1 MDILILCLMVLMGW
15 SAWIAFRP
23 SSRHSKANQIPPHTD
38 RVSEQ
43 ISDLKVDPAELDNI
57 PEPHSRLFTSDDE
70 HQAFT
75 AGQPVW
81 IRYEDKSGAITERVV
96 EIYRPSDDEVIYTW
110 CRRKQ
115 APRTFVRRN
124 IHQWRLL
131 PEHFDFDPIVARYW
145 DEEGIR
151 ERVEKN
157 PWRRWLRRQP
167 KDIADRYK

>member
-1 MDILILCLMVLMGW
+1 MDILILCRIVLMGW
-15 SAWIAFRP
+15 VAWIAFRP
-23 SSRHSKANQIPPHTD
+23 SSRRRKVKAGPPDHDSSSQKRAGLTGEHTE
-38 RVSEQ
+38 V
-43 ISDLKVDPAELDNI
+43 VDM
-57 PEPHSRLFTSDDE
+57 PEPHSRPLTADEE

-81 IRYEDKSGAITERVV
+81 IRYEDKSGAITERVI
-96 EIYRPSDDEVIYTW
+96 EIYRPRDDEVIYTW

-131 PEHFDFDPIVARYW
+131 PEHFDFDPVVARYW
-145 DEEGIR
+145 DEEGTR
-151 ERVEKN
+151 DRLEKS

-167 KDIADRYK
+167 KEIADRYK

>member
-1 MDILILCLMVLMGW
+1 MDILILCLMVLIGW
-15 SAWIAFRP
+15 SAWIAFRRSP
-23 SSRHSKANQIPPHTD
+23 RHSKANQIPPHTD
-38 RVSEQ
+38 RDSEP
-43 ISDLKVDPAELDNI
+43 IFDLKANPAEFDNM
-57 PEPHSRLFTSDDE
+57 PEPHSRLFTADDE
-70 HQAFT
+70 HQAFR

-81 IRYEDKSGAITERVV
+81 IQYEDKSGAITERII
-96 EIYRPSDDEVIYTW
+96 EIYRPRDDEVIYTW

-151 ERVEKN
+151 ERLEKN
-157 PWRRWLRRQP
+157 PWRRWLQRQP
-167 KDIADRYK
+167 KEIADRYK